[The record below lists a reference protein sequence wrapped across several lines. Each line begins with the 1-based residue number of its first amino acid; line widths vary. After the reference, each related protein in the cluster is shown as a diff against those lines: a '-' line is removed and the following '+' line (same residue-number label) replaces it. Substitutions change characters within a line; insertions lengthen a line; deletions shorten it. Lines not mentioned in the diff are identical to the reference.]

1 MKKLRRHSPRN
12 GFMSAG
18 RGFTCSPTELLA
30 VQWRSLSPQDL
41 ALYLKRLITR
51 ECQCRPLAI
60 NPVAPPLHAY
70 LHPRYRRR
78 RMEVV
83 KKLTQVG
90 VKVSS
95 RAAAWSLPSWRQWPG
110 SMYLIGTNCDA
121 YLESSRR
128 PRFAFI
134 GGRSV
139 RQQSVLEAMSR
150 AASQVVRSK

>member
-1 MKKLRRHSPRN
+1 MKKLRRRSNRIAWR
-12 GFMSAG
+12 SA
-18 RGFTCSPTELLA
+18 RRSFACSATELLA

-41 ALYLKRLITR
+41 ALYFKRLITR
-51 ECQCRPLAI
+51 ECQCRPRAI
-60 NPVAPPLHAY
+60 NPVVPPLHAY

-83 KKLTQVG
+83 KKLTQFG
-90 VKVSS
+90 VTVSS
-95 RAAAWSLPSWRQWPG
+95 RASAWSLPSWREWPG

-121 YLESSRR
+121 DLKSPRR

-139 RQQSVLEAMSR
+139 RQQSALEAMSR
-150 AASQVVRSK
+150 AA